1 MERKKKMKFLVFIV
15 IVFFM
20 LPVSAVL
27 ADNAQKGD
35 PGIEFVSAVLRIP
48 EEMKNLSE
56 NITITDPIYFLDVA
70 LKATE
75 HSAEYIN
82 GTISF
87 KENLQD
93 LAIVSGIRVN
103 NNLTITEDFA
113 VWSNMQTAEVKNAAN
128 PFVIIGL
135 SHRPEKI
142 TFILELQ
149 SVNSY
154 DNEVYS
160 ETLEFTILTSQTTID
175 ITSISNPNDY
185 YKGYKVPV
193 TIYVKNTGSY
203 DTSGYLEVRV
213 SIKSTKAGTYLL
225 TPYEN
230 DDGAVILTDVKT
242 FGITIAPQQT
252 KSVYFQIDYSDYS
265 NGAMNIGEWKICQV
279 LVDAGNAIDIVDESQ
294 PDFNQHISDPYF
306 RVHVRTEGMQPH
318 PVFIYYI
325 WNSGGTGGNWGGIN
339 PKNYF
344 INGWGSVK
352 AGLWRFQTYDSN
364 IPVALKM
371 ILCYDDS
378 SWSIPSD
385 LTDANDMFDHGTAY
399 AGEQLNL
406 VDSIWD
412 DTNWCSK
419 WNCGFDILLMAAGRS
434 AGSSGGLAVH
444 SRAIACKSGPS
455 TSNTHWKVNIDGVV
469 QHCIAHIYECEDY
482 PDHPYQFCVMCY
494 SENWPWFDHVHET
507 SALPWARQSNVFCTR
522 SGVHYCQHHFNERW
536 DQFYTV
542 VQ

>member
-1 MERKKKMKFLVFIV
+1 MERKKKIVLLVFFV
-15 IVFFM
+15 TVFFM
-20 LPVSAVL
+20 LPVSSIL
-27 ADNAQKGD
+27 ADISLRGN
-35 PGIEFVSAVLRIP
+35 PGIEYVSAVLRIP

-56 NITITDPIYFLDVA
+56 NTTITDPIYFLDIA
-70 LKATE
+70 LKTTK
-75 HSAEYIN
+75 HSAKYIN
-82 GTISF
+82 GTLSF

-93 LAIVSGIRVN
+93 LSIVNGIRVN
-103 NNLTITEDFA
+103 NNLTITKDFT
-113 VWSNMQTAEVKNAAN
+113 VWSNMQVAEVKNAAN
-128 PFVIIGL
+128 PFVIVGL

-142 TFILELQ
+142 SFILELQ

-154 DNEVYS
+154 DDKAYS

-175 ITSISNPNDY
+175 ITSISNPADY

-193 TIYVKNTGSY
+193 TVYVKNTGSY

-213 SIKSTKAGTYLL
+213 SIKSTKAGTYLS
-225 TPYEN
+225 TPFEN

-242 FGITIAPQQT
+242 FSVTIAPQQT

-265 NGAMNIGEWKICQV
+265 IGAMNIGEWKICQV
-279 LVDAGNAIDIVDESQ
+279 LVDAGNAIDVVDESH
-294 PDFNQHISDPYF
+294 PDFAQHISDPYF
-306 RVHVRTEGMQPH
+306 RIHVRTESMQPH
-318 PVFIYYI
+318 PVFIYYL
-325 WNSGGTGGNWGGIN
+325 WNSGGTGDNWGGTN

-344 INGWGSVK
+344 INGWGTVK

-385 LTDANDMFDHGTAY
+385 LSDSRPIFDHGREY
-399 AGEQLNL
+399 AGDQLNL

-412 DTNWCSK
+412 DTNFCSK
-419 WNCGFDILLMAAGRS
+419 WNCGFDILLMAASRDVS
-434 AGSSGGLAVH
+434 YSGGLAVYC
-444 SRAIACKSGPS
+444 RAIACKSGPS
-455 TSNTHWKVNIDGVV
+455 TPGAAWQVNIDGVV

-482 PDHPYQFCVMCY
+482 PDHPKKFCVMCY
-494 SENWPWFDHVHET
+494 SASWPWFDYIHEI
-507 SALPWARQSNVFCTR
+507 SALPWAKQSNVFCTAI
-522 SGVHYCQHHFNERW
+522 GDHYCQHHFNEEW
-536 DQFYTV
+536 DRFYTV